1 MGPTE
6 NVVRPVD
13 RTTGPGSGTAV
24 AVAPTP
30 TGRADQMPPVPVQRD
45 RPQPAPVHARRAAGR
60 SSHERDLAIG
70 AHLPLVRR
78 IASRFVGRG
87 EPYDDLV
94 QVGTVGLVHA
104 VDRYDAA
111 RGPFAPFAA
120 VTITGEIR
128 RHLRDNASPVHVPRT
143 VKDLHSPIVNALEHL
158 GHTLQRTVT
167 VTDVAAHLG
176 VAPSQVRDATWA
188 SCATRTLSLDDAERD
203 GTPHDAYGVEDFARA
218 ELRATLTPLL
228 SRLPARQVQ
237 ILYLRFAKDL
247 PQQEIAGLLGISQMH
262 VSRLLRSSLT
272 SLREGLGQAPGT
284 V

>member
-1 MGPTE
+1 M
-6 NVVRPVD
+6 
-13 RTTGPGSGTAV
+13 AV
-24 AVAPTP
+24 ATAPAP
-30 TGRADQMPPVPVQRD
+30 TGRADHVPPVPVQRD
-45 RPQPAPVHARRAAGR
+45 RPEPRPAPVPTRRDTARRDVARRDTGRRDAGR
-60 SSHERDLAIG
+60 STSERDHAIG

-78 IASRFVGRG
+78 IASRFIGRG

-94 QVGTVGLVHA
+94 QVGTVGLVQA

-128 RHLRDNASPVHVPRT
+128 RHLRDNAAPVHVPRT
-143 VKDLHSPIVNALEHL
+143 VKDLHSPIVNAIEHL
-158 GHTLQRTVT
+158 SHTLQRTVT
-167 VTDVAAHLG
+167 ITDVAAHLG
-176 VAPSQVRDATWA
+176 VAPSQVRDAAWA
-188 SCATRTLSLDDAERD
+188 SCAVRTLSLEDTEGD
-203 GTPHDAYGVEDFARA
+203 GPARNAYGVEDFARA

-228 SRLPARQVQ
+228 SRLPERQVQ

-272 SLREGLGQAPGT
+272 ALRAGLSATP